1 MSGAAARTVGIRVST
16 EGADRA
22 RRELEQFGTAGEA
35 ALRRVEAASLAASPG
50 LQRLAGA
57 SDIATRAFQ
66 GMGGSLGTVGST
78 FAGVSVA
85 AGGLTAGI
93 VAMGAAAVAAG
104 VQIAKAGDTATAVLA
119 RLASATGS
127 ASAAERAFEGLFR
140 LSQQT
145 GISVADSAGA
155 FARFAVAAKEVGAT
169 NDQVLRL
176 VGGLQKAG
184 IVAGASA
191 EETGAATQQLAQA
204 LASGVL
210 QGDEL
215 RSLLENMPQLAQAL
229 AKQLGVGLGQLR
241 QMGSE
246 GKLTADRVLPALIAA
261 GEKLASEFDK
271 LPPTMGRAF
280 GVLGAA
286 MDNFASQLDKALGLS
301 QAIAK
306 AAMEAAAAVNA
317 VQRYVA
323 PTDRQAAE
331 NDVART
337 RARLKALRA
346 GPAMDDGSD
355 PAKGYSAVQRA
366 QLQAAATARQSA
378 LRQAESEHR
387 AANDRLGEIE
397 RDAQQQRFGEYVTAQ
412 AKAADA
418 ARTRTAQE
426 VREVVEA
433 NDKKLKA
440 TRDYQ
445 EQLQKIARAEAAGV
459 TTLPGGASFDA
470 TKARADALRE
480 YQDKLAKANEEG
492 QKAAKLADDQ
502 AAKVAKVSEA
512 LAVELDRQTRL
523 TEAQRNSNDVVAAL
537 NVALEVEK
545 QLRDAG
551 IPAIEKRTT
560 AQQREAEAIEKTVRL
575 IEAQRAAYKSAQ
587 EDQKKLD
594 EARKEQERQVQSTT
608 DDVVRYAGDRFAD
621 LFAQTGRGW
630 AGVMDDLYRLA
641 RSTFARIAA
650 EAVIRPIVTPIVQG
664 IFGSGGIGGV
674 GGAASGGSSLMSLL
688 GLGNIGE
695 TLGLTGPGGLL
706 SSIGSGLGL
715 TGAGGL
721 LGATA
726 ITGWGTSTSA
736 ALGAMGGAYGPASLA
751 QLQAFGGGGLFGGTG
766 ATFGSLLGGA
776 GAGFGAGMLLNS
788 VLGGN
793 QTGGMVGSGA
803 GALAGAA
810 LGSIIPGIGTLIGGL
825 LGGAAGGGLGGLF
838 GPGESVRGYG
848 LRLQSAGWGADGAP
862 SNAMADQLMPIDY
875 RYYNESGKAVFA
887 QAEQVVA
894 ATNAYLAQRG
904 LQVGGVSIIGG
915 NKNGADYSWA
925 DAGSV
930 EEAYTRLRFASVD
943 NADLTRSLEG
953 KTFSGLDKLAQWVD
967 GLLTAQAE
975 IDKLGTE
982 PVPAFTQQIDAISAA
997 FNKATETA
1005 RTYGLAED
1013 NLATERARQIAAL
1026 EAQRTETLRQGEV
1039 ALAVRRLTAA
1049 GNIEAAELARHTEA
1063 ARQETR
1069 AFTEQLEALA
1079 IAAAEK
1085 SRLLVELEE
1094 TQAAER
1100 AAIIERYAQQARDA
1114 LLRTGGAIRTYI
1126 DGLRAG
1132 ASGGASPTDRLVEA
1146 QNAFGRDLALARG
1159 GDGDALSRITQT
1171 ADTLLAAG
1179 RGMYASGTDFQ
1190 ALRQFVISSLENL
1203 PATQS
1208 YDAQILAELQRL
1220 GGSIDVQV
1228 GIEVVRVITEA
1239 LNALPD
1245 AERARLVQSATVL
1258 RTVEEQLG
1266 RLLTDG
1272 EIDALVQGAIV
1283 RRDIEQSMQRDLS
1296 VAERGGLVQAA
1307 DITRAIQQAMAR
1319 DLSPAERAGL
1329 LYDADITRAI
1339 QQAMGRD
1346 LSVAERD
1353 GLVQAADITRAI
1365 QQAIG
1370 RDLSPAERAGLV
1382 YDADITRAIQ
1392 QAMGRDLTDAERAGL
1407 VQGGGI
1413 LRSIEQAIGRNLSDA
1428 ERDSLVQGASI
1439 ARIVEQAL
1447 GRDLTAAERAGLI
1460 AGGSIL
1466 RSIEQVIG
1474 RTLSDAERDSLVQG
1488 ASVARVIE
1496 QAIGRELTAD
1506 ERAGLIQ
1513 ATSVVRTVEQQL
1525 GRVLTDAERALV
1537 VESAIVTRGIN
1548 QTIFAPTGTI
1558 VVPENEAVLRGIF
1571 QQVLAATGAQLL
1583 TDESITRI
1591 IRQAVETTET
1601 IQISRSIDDKL
1612 SGLLTAANAILATMR
1627 DDIAATRGF
1636 TGQVV
1641 HNTQTLIDDARGGNA
1656 GEGGAFALGGVFTG
1670 GNVIPFARGGI
1681 PDLVG
1686 RPTLAPM
1693 ALFGEAGPEAIMPLA
1708 RRGDGSLG
1716 VRATMPAASDSLRAD
1731 LQALRQEVAD
1741 LRQVLREAAIL
1752 IAGEVRAGTS
1762 GTTEAVQKLRNTV
1775 RDAA

>member
-35 ALRRVEAASLAASPG
+35 ALRRVEVASAAASPG

-57 SDIATRAFQ
+57 SDVATRAFQ

-145 GISVADSAGA
+145 GIAVADSAGA

-229 AKQLGVGLGQLR
+229 ARELGVGIGQLR

-261 GEKLASEFDK
+261 GQKLASEFDK

-331 NDVART
+331 NDVSRT
-337 RARLKALRA
+337 RTRLEALRA

-355 PAKGYSAVQRA
+355 PARGYSAIQRA

-523 TEAQRNSNDVVAAL
+523 TAAQRQGSDAVTAL
-537 NVALEVEK
+537 NVALEIEK
-545 QLRDAG
+545 QLREAG
-551 IPAIEKRTT
+551 IPAIEKRTA
-560 AQQREAEAIEKTVRL
+560 AQQREAEAIEKTVRQ
-575 IEAQRAAYKSAQ
+575 IEVQRAAYKSAQ

-664 IFGSGGIGGV
+664 IFGTGGIGGV
-674 GGAASGGSSLMSLL
+674 GGAASGGGGLASLL
-688 GLGNIGE
+688 GLGNLGE

-706 SSIGSGLGL
+706 SGIGSTLGLTGSGGILSGLGTSIFGSAGTAMGPLAEVVGASPGLFGLGGTSLMGGSALTLGGALSGIGGGFALGNLVGGLVGNNQTNGMIGSGLGAGL
-715 TGAGGL
+715 GFLVGGPVGGL
-721 LGATA
+721 V
-726 ITGWGTSTSA
+726 
-736 ALGAMGGAYGPASLA
+736 GGAL
-751 QLQAFGGGGLFGGTG
+751 
-766 ATFGSLLGGA
+766 
-776 GAGFGAGMLLNS
+776 
-788 VLGGN
+788 
-793 QTGGMVGSGA
+793 
-803 GALAGAA
+803 
-810 LGSIIPGIGTLIGGL
+810 
-825 LGGAAGGGLGGLF
+825 GGLGSMF
-838 GPGESVRGYG
+838 GPQQES
-848 LRLQSAGWGADGAP
+848 LRGWGYWLQGDGPGYQGDQIAP
-862 SNAMADQLMPIDY
+862 IGRQWYNDEGREEFQHADQQRALA
-875 RYYNESGKAVFA
+875 N
-887 QAEQVVA
+887 
-894 ATNAYLAQRG
+894 TYLSQRG
-904 LQVGGVSIIGG
+904 LRVGGSQNVGG
-915 NKNGADYSWA
+915 
-925 DAGSV
+925 
-930 EEAYTRLRFASVD
+930 TRLGPDSTWGGVATFEDAFARLSFTATD
-943 NADLTRSLEG
+943 NEALNRSLQGRSFHGVGE
-953 KTFSGLDKLAQWVD
+953 LQQWVD

-975 IDKLGTE
+975 LDKLGTA
-982 PVPAFTQQIDAISAA
+982 PLPAFTQQIDAINAA
-997 FNKATETA
+997 FDRATETA

-1013 NLATERARQIAAL
+1013 KLNTERARQIAIL

-1039 ALAVRRLTAA
+1039 ALAVRRLVAA
-1049 GNIEAAELARHTEA
+1049 GNTEAAELARQTEA

-1079 IAAAEK
+1079 TAAGEK

-1100 AAIIERYAQQARDA
+1100 AAIIARYGEQARDA
-1114 LLRTGGAIRTYI
+1114 LMRTGGAIRAYL

-1132 ASGGASPTDRLVEA
+1132 AAGGASPTDRLVEA

-1239 LNALPD
+1239 LDALPD
-1245 AERARLVQSATVL
+1245 ADRAWLVQSATVL
-1258 RTVEEQLG
+1258 RTVEERLG

-1272 EIDALVQGAIV
+1272 EIDALVQGALV

-1296 VAERGGLVQAA
+1296 VAERVGLVQAA
-1307 DITRAIQQAMAR
+1307 DITRAIQQAMGR

-1329 LYDADITRAI
+1329 VYDADITRAI

-1392 QAMGRDLTDAERAGL
+1392 QAMGRDLTAEERAGLIAGGGILRSIEQAIGRNLSDAERDSLVQGASITRIVEQALGRDLTAAERDGL

-1439 ARIVEQAL
+1439 ERIVEQAI
-1447 GRDLTAAERAGLI
+1447 GRD
-1460 AGGSIL
+1460 
-1466 RSIEQVIG
+1466 
-1474 RTLSDAERDSLVQG
+1474 
-1488 ASVARVIE
+1488 
-1496 QAIGRELTAD
+1496 LTAD

-1513 ATSVVRTVEQQL
+1513 AASVVRTVEQQL

-1537 VESAIVTRGIN
+1537 IESAVVTRGIN

-1558 VVPENEAVLRGIF
+1558 VVPGNEAVLRGIF
-1571 QQVLAATGAQLL
+1571 QQILEATGATLL
-1583 TDESITRI
+1583 TEENITRI

-1612 SGLLTAANAILATMR
+1612 GSVLGVMR
-1627 DDIAATRGF
+1627 DILWEIRNDTKRVVTATEAFAGR
-1636 TGQVV
+1636 T
-1641 HNTQTLIDDARGGNA
+1641 DA
-1656 GEGGAFALGGVFTG
+1656 GEGSGANFAFGGVFSG
-1670 GNVIPFARGGI
+1670 GNIIPFARGGI

-1693 ALFGEAGPEAIMPLA
+1693 ALFGEAGPEAIMPL
-1708 RRGDGSLG
+1708 RRGSDGRLG
-1716 VRATMPAASDSLRAD
+1716 VQARTPALDLAPLVAAIERLERAVRQVGA
-1731 LQALRQEVAD
+1731 LQASETREGLAVVVDELQQVTAPLRRLAQ
-1741 LRQVLREAAIL
+1741 
-1752 IAGEVRAGTS
+1752 AG
-1762 GTTEAVQKLRNTV
+1762 
-1775 RDAA
+1775 

>member
-22 RRELEQFGTAGEA
+22 RRELEQFGAAGEA
-35 ALRRVEAASLAASPG
+35 ALRRVETASTAASPG
-50 LQRLAGA
+50 LQRIAGA
-57 SDIATRAFQ
+57 SDVATRAFQ

-104 VQIAKAGDTATAVLA
+104 VQIAKAGDAATAALA

-145 GISVADSAGA
+145 GIAVADSAGA

-229 AKQLGVGLGQLR
+229 AKELGVGIGQLR

-261 GEKLASEFDK
+261 GEKLAAEFDK

-306 AAMEAAAAVNA
+306 AAMEAATAVNA

-337 RARLKALRA
+337 RARLEGLRA
-346 GPAMDDGSD
+346 GPAMDDGLD
-355 PAKGYSAVQRA
+355 PARGYSPVQRA
-366 QLQAAATARQSA
+366 QLQSAVTARQTA

-387 AANDRLGEIE
+387 AANDRLAEIE
-397 RDAQQQRFGEYVTAQ
+397 REGQRERFGDFVTAQ
-412 AKAADA
+412 AKAAEA
-418 ARTRTAQE
+418 ARVRAAQD

-440 TRDYQ
+440 TREYQ

-459 TTLPGGASFDA
+459 RTLPGGAAFEA
-470 TKARADALRE
+470 TRARADALRE

-492 QKAAKLADDQ
+492 QKATKLADEQ
-502 AAKVAKVSEA
+502 AAKVGKVSEA
-512 LAVELDRQTRL
+512 LAIELDRQTRL
-523 TEAQRNSNDVVAAL
+523 AEAQRQGTGAIQAL
-537 NVALEVEK
+537 NTELEIER
-545 QLRDAG
+545 QLREAG
-551 IPAIEKRTT
+551 IPPIEKRTA
-560 AQQREAEAIEKTVRL
+560 AQQREAEAIEKTVRQ
-575 IEAQRAAYKSAQ
+575 IEAQRAAAKSAQ
-587 EDQKKLD
+587 DDQKKLD
-594 EARKEQERQVQSTT
+594 DARKEQEQQVKSTT

-621 LFAQTGRGW
+621 LFSRTGRGW
-630 AGVMDDLYRLA
+630 AGLMDDLYRLA
-641 RSTFARIAA
+641 VSTFARIAA

-664 IFGSGGIGGV
+664 IFGGGIGGIAGA
-674 GGAASGGSSLMSLL
+674 GGAASGGSSLLGLL
-688 GLGNIGE
+688 GLGNLGE

-715 TGAGGL
+715 IGAGGL

-776 GAGFGAGMLLNS
+776 GAGFGAGMFLNS
-788 VLGGN
+788 LLGGN
-793 QTGGMVGSGA
+793 QTGGMVGSGI
-803 GALAGAA
+803 GAAAGAA
-810 LGSIIPGIGTLIGGL
+810 LGSIIPGIGTLLGGI

-838 GPGESVRGYG
+838 GPGESVRGFG
-848 LRLQSAGWGADGAP
+848 LRLQSAGWGADATP
-862 SNAMADQLMPIDY
+862 SNAMADQLLPIDY
-875 RYYNESGKAVFA
+875 RYYNDSGKAVFA

-930 EEAYTRLRFASVD
+930 EEAYTRLRFGSRD
-943 NADLTRSLEG
+943 NADLTRSLQG
-953 KTFSGLDKLAQWVD
+953 KTFSGVDKLAQWVD
-967 GLLTAQAE
+967 GFLAAQAE
-975 IDKLGTE
+975 IDKLGTA
-982 PVPAFTQQIDAISAA
+982 PLAAFTQQVDAINAA
-997 FNKATETA
+997 FDKAIETA
-1005 RTYGLAED
+1005 RQYGLAED
-1013 NLATERARQIAAL
+1013 KLNTERARQIAAL
-1026 EAQRTETLRQGEV
+1026 EAQRAETLRQGEM
-1039 ALAVRRLTAA
+1039 ALAIRRLTAE
-1049 GNIEAAELARHTEA
+1049 GNSEAADLARQTEA
-1063 ARQETR
+1063 ARQETH

-1079 IAAAEK
+1079 ISAAEK

-1100 AAIIERYAQQARDA
+1100 AAIIERYADQARDA
-1114 LLRTGGAIRTYI
+1114 LQRTGGSIRAYL

-1159 GDGDALSRITQT
+1159 GDADALARITQT
-1171 ADTLLAAG
+1171 ADTLLTASRA
-1179 RGMYASGTDFQ
+1179 MDASGTDFQ

-1208 YDAQILAELQRL
+1208 YDAQILAALQRL
-1220 GGSIDVQV
+1220 GGSVNVQV
-1228 GIEVVRVITEA
+1228 GVEVVRVITEA

-1245 AERARLVQSATVL
+1245 AERARLIQSATVL
-1258 RTVEEQLG
+1258 RTVEERLG
-1266 RLLTDG
+1266 RLLSDV
-1272 EIDALVQGAIV
+1272 EVDALVQGAVIQ
-1283 RRDIEQSMQRDLS
+1283 RDIEQSMQRDLS
-1296 VAERGGLVQAA
+1296 IAERAGLVQAA
-1307 DITRAIQQAMAR
+1307 DIMRSIQQAIAR

-1329 LYDADITRAI
+1329 LWDADITRAV

-1346 LSVAERD
+1346 LSA
-1353 GLVQAADITRAI
+1353 
-1365 QQAIG
+1365 
-1370 RDLSPAERAGLV
+1370 
-1382 YDADITRAIQ
+1382 
-1392 QAMGRDLTDAERAGL
+1392 AERAGL
-1407 VQGGGI
+1407 VQADEI
-1413 LRSIEQAIGRNLSDA
+1413 IRSIEQAIGRNLSDA
-1428 ERDSLVQGASI
+1428 ERDSLVQGAS
-1439 ARIVEQAL
+1439 VE
-1447 GRDLTAAERAGLI
+1447 
-1460 AGGSIL
+1460 
-1466 RSIEQVIG
+1466 
-1474 RTLSDAERDSLVQG
+1474 
-1488 ASVARVIE
+1488 RVIE
-1496 QAIGRELTAD
+1496 QAIGRDLSVE
-1506 ERAGLIQ
+1506 ERAGLVQ
-1513 ATSVVRTVEQQL
+1513 AASIIRTVEQQL
-1525 GRVLTDAERALV
+1525 GRRLTAAERALV
-1537 VESAIVTRGIN
+1537 YESTTVVRGIS
-1548 QTIFAPTGTI
+1548 QTIFPATGTI
-1558 VVPENEAVLRGIF
+1558 IVPENEAVLRGIF
-1571 QQVLAATGAQLL
+1571 QQVLAATGATLL

-1612 SGLLTAANAILATMR
+1612 SGLLTTANAILATMR

-1641 HNTQTLIDDARGGNA
+1641 QNTQTLIDDARGGNV
-1656 GEGGAFALGGVFTG
+1656 GEGGAFALGGVFAG
-1670 GNVIPFARGGI
+1670 GNVIPFARGGV
-1681 PDLVG
+1681 PDLVHQ
-1686 RPTLAPM
+1686 PTMAPM
-1693 ALFGEAGPEAIMPLA
+1693 ALFGEAGPEAIMPL
-1708 RRGDGSLG
+1708 RRGSDGRLG
-1716 VRATMPAASDSLRAD
+1716 VQARVPALDLGPLVAAIDSLERAIRQVGA
-1731 LQALRQEVAD
+1731 LQASET
-1741 LRQVLREAAIL
+1741 
-1752 IAGEVRAGTS
+1752 RAGAA
-1762 GTTEAVQKLRNTV
+1762 AVVDELQQVTAPLR
-1775 RDAA
+1775 RLAQAS

>member
-22 RRELEQFGTAGEA
+22 RRELEQFGVAGEA
-35 ALRRVEAASLAASPG
+35 ALRRVETASAAASPR

-66 GMGGSLGTVGST
+66 GMGGSLGTVGNT

-104 VQIAKAGDTATAVLA
+104 VQIAQAGDTATAVLA

-127 ASAAERAFEGLFR
+127 VSTAERAFEGLFR

-191 EETGAATQQLAQA
+191 QETGAATQQLAQA

-229 AKQLGVGLGQLR
+229 AKELGVGIGQLR

-261 GEKLASEFDK
+261 GEKLAAEFDK

-331 NDVART
+331 NEVART
-337 RARLKALRA
+337 RARLEALRA
-346 GPAMDDGSD
+346 GPTMDDGSD
-355 PAKGYSAVQRA
+355 PARGYSAIQRA
-366 QLQAAATARQSA
+366 QLQGAATARQSA
-378 LRQAESEHR
+378 LRQAESDHR
-387 AANDRLGEIE
+387 TANDRLAEIE
-397 RDAQQQRFGEYVTAQ
+397 REAGQQRFGEYVTAQ
-412 AKAADA
+412 AKAAEA
-418 ARTRTAQE
+418 ARTRAAQE

-459 TTLPGGASFDA
+459 TTLPGGAAFDA

-480 YQDKLAKANEEG
+480 YQDNLAKANEEG
-492 QKAAKLADDQ
+492 RKAVKLADEQ
-502 AAKVAKVSEA
+502 AANVAKVSEA

-523 TEAQRNSNDVVAAL
+523 TEAQRQGSAAVAAL
-537 NVALEVEK
+537 NVALEIEK
-545 QLRDAG
+545 QVREAG
-551 IPAIEKRTT
+551 IPAIEQRTA
-560 AQQREAEAIEKTVRL
+560 AQQREAEAIEATVRQ

-594 EARKEQERQVQSTT
+594 DARKEQERQIQSTT

-630 AGVMDDLYRLA
+630 AGLMDDFYRLA
-641 RSTFARIAA
+641 RATFARIAA

-664 IFGSGGIGGV
+664 IFGTGGIGGV
-674 GGAASGGSSLMSLL
+674 GGTGSGVGSLASLL

-695 TLGLTGPGGLL
+695 TLGLTGSGGLL

-726 ITGWGTSTSA
+726 VTGWGTSTSA

-788 VLGGN
+788 LLGGN

-838 GPGESVRGYG
+838 GPGPSVQGWG
-848 LRLQSAGWGADGAP
+848 LRLQSAGRDDSGRDDFADRLLP
-862 SNAMADQLMPIDY
+862 VSRQ
-875 RYYNESGKAVFA
+875 YYNESGAQMFA
-887 QAEQVVA
+887 AADQVVA
-894 ATNAYLAQRG
+894 ATNAYLASRD
-904 LQVGGVSIIGG
+904 LQVGGVSILGG

-925 DAGSV
+925 DAGNLN
-930 EEAYTRLRFASVD
+930 EAFSRLRFGGSGNANLDAALAGRTFTDLSGLQSFVEGLLSAQ
-943 NADLTRSLEG
+943 ADL
-953 KTFSGLDKLAQWVD
+953 
-967 GLLTAQAE
+967 
-975 IDKLGTE
+975 DKLGTA
-982 PVPAFTQQIDAISAA
+982 PLPAFTQQIDAINAA
-997 FNKATETA
+997 FDKATETA
-1005 RTYGLAED
+1005 RTYGLAE
-1013 NLATERARQIAAL
+1013 NKLAAERARQIAAL

-1039 ALAVRRLTAA
+1039 ALAVRRLTAE
-1049 GNIEAAELARHTEA
+1049 GNTEAAELARQTEA

-1079 IAAAEK
+1079 TAAADK

-1100 AAIIERYAQQARDA
+1100 AAIITRYAEQARDA
-1114 LLRTGGAIRTYI
+1114 LLRTGGAVRTYI
-1126 DGLRAG
+1126 DGLRTGTA
-1132 ASGGASPTDRLVEA
+1132 GGASPTDRLTEA

-1179 RGMYASGTDFQ
+1179 RGMYASGSDFQ
-1190 ALRQFVISSLENL
+1190 ALRQFIISSLENL

-1245 AERARLVQSATVL
+1245 ADRARLVQTATVL
-1258 RTVEEQLG
+1258 RTVEERLG

-1272 EIDALVQGAIV
+1272 EIDALVQGAVV

-1296 VAERGGLVQAA
+1296 VAERAGLVQAA
-1307 DITRAIQQAMAR
+1307 DVTRAIQQAMAR

-1329 LYDADITRAI
+1329 VYDADITRAI

-1346 LSVAERD
+1346 LSVAERA

-1447 GRDLTAAERAGLI
+1447 GRDLTATERAGLI

-1466 RSIEQVIG
+1466 RSIEQAIG
-1474 RTLSDAERDSLVQG
+1474 RNLSDAERDSLVEG
-1488 ASVARVIE
+1488 SSIERIVE
-1496 QAIGRELTAD
+1496 QAIGRDLTAD

-1513 ATSVVRTVEQQL
+1513 AASVVRTVEQQL
-1525 GRVLTDAERALV
+1525 GRVLTDAERAMV
-1537 VESAIVTRGIN
+1537 IESAIVTRGIN

-1571 QQVLAATGAQLL
+1571 QQVLAATGATLL

-1591 IRQAVETTET
+1591 IRQAIETTET

-1641 HNTQTLIDDARGGNA
+1641 QNTQTLIDDARGGNA

-1731 LQALRQEVAD
+1731 LQALRQEVAA